1 MPTESDYAKCI
12 PKLYRRKYEDIAM
25 LFFVEGQKSVVPTI
39 TIEQALY
46 NFAKFTKIDD
56 FDVKSASVTL
66 SRLRAE
72 FIDLNY
78 GKATETD
85 C

>member
-1 MPTESDYAKCI
+1 MPKESDYSQCI

-25 LFFVEGQKSVVPTI
+25 LFFVEGQKSIVPTI

-46 NFAKFTKIDD
+46 NYARYTRIDN
-56 FDVKSASVTL
+56 FDVKSAAVTL

-78 GKATETD
+78 GKATEKD